1 MLEKSNRSF
10 KNMPVK
16 RFLLGFVIFLC
27 SVGTFEVLLRL
38 LNYPYIGCRKM
49 DEVAE
54 YQIGRYDPQ
63 LGWSYAPSRSVNHWD
78 NKTYTFS
85 KEGYR
90 AQSVAD
96 EPDYKKP
103 FILIVGDSFL
113 FGHGLDFDETFGHKL
128 AVQLHD
134 TYNVLNFAVQ
144 GYGLDQVYL
153 RLQQLIP
160 KYNPRYVIVDI
171 HEDQD
176 YRNVNRDRRAFFPCS
191 KLTGTKPVF
200 SLVNNQLVLMHPPER
215 FETYD
220 EPRLRL
226 LVRRVGEVMS
236 QKSNAKDALS
246 KRIYQEMKQYVT
258 AHHAE
263 LFEINYQMAVRDYQT
278 DGKTASS
285 SAIVV
290 DYGKEYAVDGVHPNG
305 NATTRMVK
313 DFMNAF
319 GTVLIPQ

>member
-1 MLEKSNRSF
+1 MS
-10 KNMPVK
+10 VK
-16 RFLLGFVIFLC
+16 RFLLGIFIFLC
-27 SVGTFEVLLRL
+27 SVGVFELLLRL
-38 LNYPYIGCRKM
+38 INYPYIGCREM

-54 YQIGRYDPQ
+54 YQIGRFDPV
-63 LGWSYAPSRSVNHWD
+63 LGWSYAPSRSVHHWD

-90 AQSVAD
+90 AQTVAD
-96 EPDYKKP
+96 EPDYNKP

-113 FGHGLDFDETFGHKL
+113 FGHGLDFEETFGYKL
-128 AVQLHD
+128 AARLHD

-153 RLQQLIP
+153 RLQQLVP

-200 SLVNNQLVLMHPPER
+200 SLVNNQLVLLYPPER

-226 LVRRVGEVMS
+226 LARRAGEVMS
-236 QKSNAKDALS
+236 QRSAAKDVLS
-246 KRIYQEMKQYVT
+246 KRIYQDMKQYVK
-258 AHHAE
+258 AHNAK
-263 LFEINYQMAVRDYQT
+263 LFDINYELAVRDYQT
-278 DGKTASS
+278 DATTASS

-290 DYGKEYAVDGVHPNG
+290 DYGKGYSVDDVHPNG
-305 NATTRMVK
+305 TATARMVD

-319 GTVLIPQ
+319 GRLLIP